1 MPPVR
6 AHPSVPISSSRTSE
20 REASPARAGRKRASE
35 NTENEPAS
43 SRPRLSEEE
52 DDDDRYG
59 SRFSRNGMGNG
70 GVYGVSNYYGNNPVS
85 TDGDYTSGILPMFN
99 GTNNAFHNMHDP
111 NHLEDASVLLSMAYP
126 GGVPGSDASPTIGM
140 VLGETGGAEE
150 AAAAATTKTDDATE
164 NNEATVPTS
173 ENEADSAKSGFDS
186 GAVENPARP
195 AAPGAVLPE
204 SMGNLDGSI
213 SWLNANGQDGG
224 DASNWLSSDSSRPLS
239 PFNMTNLFNSS
250 SFNLLSNETTAM
262 AIAAAAAAATAGVSP
277 NTSNSEGE
285 QQQNQQQQQTQ
296 QQPQRNVND
305 VVARILEQ
313 LAMNDVPE
321 TRANPNPERPLLRLA
336 NKEIVIR
343 SGSETPQSS
352 RFYLPSDR
360 FAGCYQIPHWGLPPL
375 RTLSLMAARTYYTV
389 LNHCS
394 FVHEP
399 TFQLIDTAA
408 CLAFAICTVGGIR
421 PSGRNLA
428 LAAATKST
436 AQDRL
441 LDSAWEGVFND
452 YGNFGVGVDPEEEE
466 DRRRV
471 EEWEGGQI
479 VRHEK
484 TNMLVK
490 SFSLAKG
497 VLMSEY
503 NVALLQALILYH
515 APYFLSEHEHERRQ
529 ANMFLATIVNITRQI
544 GFFSTDEDHVKPTTI
559 LPTIPFSPAELTSAW
574 KRWVHL
580 ESRRRTAFLV
590 YHLDTVSALES
601 NFGPAIIHPSEV
613 AHIPLPAPDSV
624 WKAGSAE
631 EWYRACQSWRPMT
644 LDEAMRRTFDLPSSG
659 PLDEAPKGLALDP
672 NLLQDGEYG
681 AFARTAIIMTLLRG
695 IMDLGEGRRSH
706 GDWRDLTDLW
716 ISANHLRPS
725 KVCLSADGFPI
736 GQCSPEALRARFSLG
751 LQRWRAGWDADP
763 SCVQQ
768 ATSPA
773 PSIPTPAASTPGTVS
788 DTGSSIKGAPRP
800 VYCEEALPFYV
811 LANSLMEVLAGQPPT
826 PQPGFNAFSNVKY
839 DQMLNA
845 SRILARAGEI

>member
-1 MPPVR
+1 
-6 AHPSVPISSSRTSE
+6 
-20 REASPARAGRKRASE
+20 
-35 NTENEPAS
+35 
-43 SRPRLSEEE
+43 
-52 DDDDRYG
+52 
-59 SRFSRNGMGNG
+59 MGNG

-85 TDGDYTSGILPMFN
+85 TEGDYTSGILPMFN
-99 GTNNAFHNMHDP
+99 GANNAFHNMHDP

-140 VLGETGGAEE
+140 VLGETGGSEE
-150 AAAAATTKTDDATE
+150 IAAAATTKTDDANTT
-164 NNEATVPTS
+164 NETPVPTS

-213 SWLNANGQDGG
+213 NWLNASAQDGEA
-224 DASNWLSSDSSRPLS
+224 ASWLTSDSSRPLS
-239 PFNMTNLFNSS
+239 PFNMTNLFNSP

-262 AIAAAAAAATAGVSP
+262 AIAAAAAAATTGVSQTEN
-277 NTSNSEGE
+277 NTEGEQQQQQQNNQQQQQQQQE
-285 QQQNQQQQQTQ
+285 QQQNQQQQQ
-296 QQPQRNVND
+296 QQPQQQQQQQQKVTND

-313 LAMNDVPE
+313 LAMNEVPE

-352 RFYLPSDR
+352 RFYLPADR

-428 LAAATKST
+428 LAAANKPST
-436 AQDRL
+436 QDRL

-544 GFFSTDEDHVKPTTI
+544 GFFSADEDHAKPTTA
-559 LPTIPFSPAELTSAW
+559 LPTIPFTPLELTTAW

-613 AHIPLPAPDSV
+613 AHIPLPAPNSV
-624 WKAGSAE
+624 WKAATAE

-659 PLDEAPKGLALDP
+659 PLDEAPKNLTLDP

-681 AFARTAIIMTLLRG
+681 PFARTAIIMTLLRG

-725 KVCLSADGFPI
+725 KVLLSAEGFPI
-736 GQCSPEALRARFSLG
+736 GPCSPEALRARFSLG

-768 ATSPA
+768 VASPA
-773 PSIPTPAASTPGTVS
+773 PSVPTPTAAVSTPGTVS
-788 DTGSSIKGAPRP
+788 DASSSAKGKAPRP

-811 LANSLMEVLAGQPPT
+811 LANSLMEVLAAQPPN
-826 PQPGFNAFSNVKY
+826 PRPGFNAFSNVKY
-839 DQMLNA
+839 DQMLDA
-845 SRILARAGEI
+845 SRILARAGDI